1 MRMSWIQENWLP
13 LSVVGGILGIS
24 WYAGNKF
31 EQAESYR
38 AEGEVRT
45 WTFLWQGFGGNSV
58 RAASR
63 EEAIAKIIE
72 QYGDPQDITRSRH
85 LKARF
90 DTLTDDPVENRRRR
104 DNWDSLARAETFKA
118 DEEDMVSCNHCW
130 NKIGTEKQLYEEETI
145 DYEMANGEVVCV
157 PCYKRW
163 MEEYEN
169 DLDPHYS
176 PFYAES
182 FNADDWEYTDEW
194 YDSAL
199 PKIAKRVN
207 EELIAD
213 SEMDDEMYSLYED
226 ELFDGDSQ
234 TLIPYVDNALK
245 NEYPELTKHQRDE
258 IINEGSM
265 VGDLSY
271 YYDFNAETFN
281 ADEGI
286 WNNASK
292 EQRLKWLKDAIP
304 SIGDKYADYTWR
316 ELTPRL
322 QDEMGDESYG
332 VETFAAYAS
341 AQLTARIRKEL
352 KEAFPNLKFSV
363 TKKDGSVN
371 IALMEGDIDFND
383 LYDDIPLNNRF
394 WERWG
399 NPKPVFKVD
408 ESLNHHHFD
417 IYNPKYTA
425 LFEKVLSIVKGDEW
439 YDKSDAQ
446 IDYFDTAYYIR
457 MGIGKWN
464 KPYKYKPTIKKGTRP
479 TLESIVYKQG
489 YGDDALTGL
498 KGAYDA
504 ETFNAVAVAPVV
516 PKTPVEK
523 VLMNQYLMNRV
534 AREELMKALQQDLVL
549 HGKGYRPDFAERY
562 ASEEQEEDYAS
573 EYDNRLKREF
583 GE

>member
-1 MRMSWIQENWLP
+1 MSMSWIQENWLP

-176 PFYAES
+176 PFYAE
-182 FNADDWEYTDEW
+182 
-194 YDSAL
+194 
-199 PKIAKRVN
+199 
-207 EELIAD
+207 
-213 SEMDDEMYSLYED
+213 
-226 ELFDGDSQ
+226 
-234 TLIPYVDNALK
+234 
-245 NEYPELTKHQRDE
+245 
-258 IINEGSM
+258 
-265 VGDLSY
+265 
-271 YYDFNAETFN
+271 TFN

-292 EQRLKWLKDAIP
+292 EKRLKWLKDAIP

-322 QDEMGDESYG
+322 QEEMGDESYG

-399 NPKPVFKVD
+399 NPKPVFKGD

-523 VLMNQYLMNRV
+523 VLMNEYLMNRV